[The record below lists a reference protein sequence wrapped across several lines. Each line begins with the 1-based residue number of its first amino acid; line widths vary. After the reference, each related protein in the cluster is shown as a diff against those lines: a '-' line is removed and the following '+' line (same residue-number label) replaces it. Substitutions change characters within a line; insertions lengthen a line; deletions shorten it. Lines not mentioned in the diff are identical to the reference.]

1 MHMVNSRIKNINS
14 LDTEIGPV
22 RFLAPDVVL
31 RELDGLSM
39 DSEKSPVA
47 LAAIEQA
54 KKMPEIKIEGR
65 KADGALYP
73 IIRKNLACTSAV
85 VYVLPC
91 PTCCGEFGYGYAT
104 VMNFFSLES
113 GSASKSFS
121 FIHRFRH
128 FSSSF
133 VQFTLSMKPRP
144 SMPIF
149 YC

>member
-39 DSEKSPVA
+39 DSEKSPAA

-65 KADGALYP
+65 KADGAL
-73 IIRKNLACTSAV
+73 IRYVHGGIVPHAV
-85 VYVLPC
+85 VNSD
-91 PTCCGEFGYGYAT
+91 TG
-104 VMNFFSLES
+104 M
-113 GSASKSFS
+113 
-121 FIHRFRH
+121 
-128 FSSSF
+128 
-133 VQFTLSMKPRP
+133 PR
-144 SMPIF
+144 
-149 YC
+149 

>member
-39 DSEKSPVA
+39 DSEKSPAA

-65 KADGALYP
+65 KADGAL
-73 IIRKNLACTSAV
+73 IRYVTKHGGIVATLDARLKSEIKKHGGSVMSVHNDRHNFRTINL
-85 VYVLPC
+85 
-91 PTCCGEFGYGYAT
+91 
-104 VMNFFSLES
+104 
-113 GSASKSFS
+113 
-121 FIHRFRH
+121 I
-128 FSSSF
+128 
-133 VQFTLSMKPRP
+133 
-144 SMPIF
+144 
-149 YC
+149 